1 MTARTA
7 NAFLL
12 SATIHGL
19 FALALLYTA
28 YSMKDE
34 VIDKA
39 KIFELVAGAGD
50 NYAATEAPAL
60 GTPEGKAMTIEMPP
74 GPPTPVPA
82 PVIMPPAPDPVVAAP
97 PEPPA
102 PAPIEAVVP
111 PKVVPKPVVKPEPS
125 PVVKAADA
133 KTPPKV
139 ETLPNPAKTF
149 NRKTNAI
156 AWKQKVQR
164 EKEAKEAAKKAA
176 LAAKNAE
183 IAAKKAALLA
193 AAKAGGGGQSKVPK
207 IDAEGIAAGVRGGST
222 ANKTGGAGGT
232 ALSREEQDLL
242 GTYIALLKQHFREAH
257 EKPTGLSD
265 LLAAKVEFYVAAD
278 GSISKVSITQSS
290 GNAEFDQSVLAAIR
304 NARTIG
310 PRPDGKG
317 SMLST
322 RFKMNDEE

>member
-12 SATIHGL
+12 SATIHAL
-19 FALALLYTA
+19 FAAALLYTA
-28 YSMKDE
+28 YSMKDG
-34 VIDKA
+34 VIGKA
-39 KIFELVAGAGD
+39 KEFIIVAGPGD
-50 NYAATEAPAL
+50 NYAATVAPSL
-60 GTPEGKAMTIEMPP
+60 GTPEGKGIQIEMPP
-74 GPPTPVPA
+74 GPPTPTPA
-82 PVIMPPAPDPVVAAP
+82 ITPPSVDPIVTAP
-97 PEPPA
+97 PEPA
-102 PAPIEAVVP
+102 PVQAVPP
-111 PKVVPKPVVKPEPS
+111 PKVEPKSVAKPEPS
-125 PVVKAADA
+125 PVKAAEV
-133 KTPPKV
+133 KPTTKV
-139 ETLPNPAKTF
+139 DTVPNPAKTF

-156 AWKQKVQR
+156 AWRQKVQR
-164 EKEAKEAAKKAA
+164 EKEAKEAARQAA
-176 LAAKNAE
+176 LAAKNAD

-193 AAKAGGGGQSKVPK
+193 QSKGGGGQSKIAK
-207 IDAEGIAAGVRGGST
+207 IDAEGIAKGVLGGST

-265 LLAAKVEFYVAAD
+265 LLAAKVEFFVAAD

-310 PRPDGKG
+310 PRPDGKS

-322 RFKMNDEE
+322 RFKMKDED

>member
-12 SATIHGL
+12 SATIHAL
-19 FALALLYTA
+19 FAAALLYTA

-60 GTPEGKAMTIEMPP
+60 GTPEGKGINIEMPP
-74 GPPTPVPA
+74 GPPTPAPA
-82 PVIMPPAPDPVVAAP
+82 PVITPPAPDPVVAPA

-102 PAPIEAVVP
+102 PVEAVAP
-111 PKVVPKPVVKPEPS
+111 PKVVPKPVAKPEPS

-133 KTPPKV
+133 KPTPKV

-156 AWKQKVQR
+156 AAKQKAQR
-164 EKEAKEAAKKAA
+164 DKEAKEAAKQAA

-193 AAKAGGGGQSKVPK
+193 QANGGGGGQSKVTK

-222 ANKTGGAGGT
+222 ANKIGGAGGT

-278 GSISKVSITQSS
+278 GSISRVSITQSS

-322 RFKMNDEE
+322 RFKMKDED